1 MLDKT
6 ENDTPF
12 VYRKVGDLSVQS
24 NAVYLFK
31 FELMKKEFKW
41 FVNKVYTVNARLIIR
56 TDWKIASLSSEIKQF
71 YFELTGGRQI
81 YFQFPDLFPP
91 LPFYT
96 HPNQLKSDFVRVFSP
111 LLLDAVH

>member
-31 FELMKKEFKW
+31 FELMKKEFK
-41 FVNKVYTVNARLIIR
+41 
-56 TDWKIASLSSEIKQF
+56 
-71 YFELTGGRQI
+71 
-81 YFQFPDLFPP
+81 
-91 LPFYT
+91 
-96 HPNQLKSDFVRVFSP
+96 
-111 LLLDAVH
+111 